1 MQPKTT
7 FVTLAL
13 AGALLVA
20 RPAYCAVRVIA
31 TIPDF
36 GDVASRIGGEHVD
49 VISLV
54 KGTQDPHFVE
64 AKPSMMVK
72 LNRADM
78 LIHAGLQLEVGWLPP
93 LVAGARNRRIH
104 AGATGYLDCST
115 FIDAREVP
123 LGTPDRAEGDIHP
136 GGNPHYWT
144 DPRNML
150 LIADGIAARLALVDP
165 QHAAAY
171 ERGLKAFKT
180 ELSAKMTEW
189 EALLGPHKGTKVV
202 VFHRSWSY
210 FIGWAG
216 YVSAGELEPK
226 PGIEPSPS
234 HIAALIVRVRGQGVK
249 LVLQESFYP
258 QNLSKLFAAKA
269 GARLLVVP
277 TMVGA
282 AGTKSYVDMMDKMVR
297 MVAGSS

>member
-1 MQPKTT
+1 MSTKTGLT
-7 FVTLAL
+7 MVAL
-13 AGALLVA
+13 AAALVLA
-20 RPAYCAVRVIA
+20 QPAFAGLRVVA

-36 GDVASRIGGEHVD
+36 GDLAARIGGDRVD

-72 LNRADM
+72 LNRADL

-93 LVAGARNRRIH
+93 LVSGARNRNIGP
-104 AGATGYLDCST
+104 GAVGYLDCST
-115 FIDAREVP
+115 FVEAVEVP
-123 LGTPDRAEGDIHP
+123 RGSPDRAEGDIHP

-144 DPRNML
+144 DPRNVL
-150 LIADGIAARLALVDP
+150 LIADGIAARLGLIDP
-165 QHAAAY
+165 ENAAAY
-171 ERGLKAFKT
+171 EAGAKAFKA
-180 ELSAKMTEW
+180 ELSARMKQW
-189 EALLGPHKGTKVV
+189 ESLLRPHRGTKVV

-210 FIGWAG
+210 FLGWAG

-226 PGIEPSPS
+226 PGIEPSPR
-234 HIAALIVRVRGQGVK
+234 HIAELIARVRGQGVK

-258 QNLSKLFAAKA
+258 QNLSKLFAKKA

-282 AGTKSYVDMMDKMVR
+282 AGTRSYLELMDKMVR
-297 MVAGSS
+297 TVTSAR